1 MRTWLGHHLRSAS
14 LAGRRAAAT
23 PVNTLLS
30 LLAIGIAL
38 FLPAAGY
45 TLLDAVRQFA
55 ATTTSAPQIS
65 VFLRIGSA
73 PDGSKG
79 IRVRLEQHPGVRKLA
94 FLPREQTL
102 TRMKANPGLR
112 EVIDVLGGNPFPDAF
127 VVSVIDESTAGME
140 KLAGEF
146 SSWPG
151 IEHVQL
157 DSAWVRRLEAML
169 AFGRSALLLLASLLG
184 CGLVAISFSIIRMQ
198 VLTQR
203 AEVEVSRL
211 LGATEAYIR
220 RPFLYQGVFLGL
232 GGGFVA
238 WLLVAGA
245 GMLLRG
251 PAGEL
256 AGLYELTIVVGLPRP
271 AETLGLL
278 ASSSALG
285 WLGAMFSLKQTLNAA

>member
-1 MRTWLGHHLRSAS
+1 MKAWLGHHLSSAA
-14 LAGRRAAAT
+14 LVGRRAAAT

-38 FLPAAGY
+38 SLPAAGY
-45 TLLDAVRQFA
+45 ALLDGARQFA
-55 ATTTSAPQIS
+55 ATTSTAPQIS
-65 VFLRIGSA
+65 VFMKLGNDLEA
-73 PDGSKG
+73 TKG
-79 IRVRLEQHPGVRKLA
+79 IRSRLQQHSGVRKLS

-127 VVSVIDESTAGME
+127 VVNVGDESTAAME
-140 KLAGEF
+140 RLASEF
-146 SSWPG
+146 RSWPG
-151 IEHVQL
+151 VEHVQL
-157 DSAWVRRLEAML
+157 DSAWVRRLEAIL
-169 AFGRSALLLLASLLG
+169 AFGRSILLLLSGLLG

-220 RPFLYQGVFLGL
+220 RPYLYQGVFLGL
-232 GGGFVA
+232 GGGIVA

-245 GMLLRG
+245 GMLLHG

-256 AGLYELTIVVGLPRP
+256 AVLYDLTIVFGPPGPRE
-271 AETLGLL
+271 ALTLL

-285 WLGAMFSLKQTLNAA
+285 WLGAAFSLNQNLNVA